1 MAYKFGAT
9 VSSSN
14 ATEITFGDGTLW
26 VVNEPGN
33 SVTRIDPVTLTV
45 TATITVAGARTV
57 VFAFGYCFVGSSGS
71 FGIISKIDPA
81 TNTVVGTVN
90 TSGSIIGLTFD
101 ANYLIY
107 TLVVLFTGFPPGYI
121 VSIDPTTLT
130 GVGTG
135 VGAGVGT
142 AGGAGAGSMWL
153 ADATGIIQR
162 FNPTT
167 SALQATIT
175 LPAGSYATGLTFAFG
190 SIWAGVF
197 LTSSP
202 FSSVERIDPATNAV
216 IPAAM
221 DFGSGVSSL
230 YFATQTTALWVTD
243 LSGSVRRIDPTT
255 NSFTDTLATPLSQS
269 PRGMG
274 VDATNSVWVSSAS
287 IISRIDLAGGIFT
300 DGASH
305 L

>member
-9 VSSSN
+9 VSTSN

-33 SVTRIDPVTLTV
+33 SVTRIDPATLAV
-45 TATITVAGARTV
+45 TATITVTNARTV
-57 VFAFGYCFVGSSGS
+57 VFAFGHCFVGNSASSGT
-71 FGIISKIDPA
+71 ISKIDPA
-81 TNTVVGTVN
+81 TNTVVATVN
-90 TSGSIIGLTFD
+90 TGGRIIGLTFD
-101 ANYLIY
+101 ATYLIY
-107 TLVVLFTGFPPGYI
+107 TLSTVIGSPVPYI
-121 VSIDPTTLT
+121 VSMNPTTLT
-130 GVGTG
+130 GVGFG

-142 AGGAGAGSMWL
+142 AGTAGAGSMWF
-153 ADATGIIQR
+153 ADVTGIIQR

-167 SALQATIT
+167 AALQATIT
-175 LPAGSYATGLTFAFG
+175 LPAGSYAKSLTFAFG

-202 FSSVERIDPATNAV
+202 FSSVERIDPATNAI

-287 IISRIDLAGGIFT
+287 IISRIELAGGIFT